1 MPFPKIS
8 CAAWHIFL
16 PSAKFFHLRAK
27 TFLPGK
33 EWGARRWILLPWVL
47 LPVVVTLLKYSIGA
61 SAYNNYLMY
70 RQVFWHVLASKDLYE
85 FYPAEYLYQNHYGPT
100 FSLVIAPFAVLPDAL
115 GMVLWSLAN
124 ALLLGYAILRLP
136 MTDKARFTVMAIV
149 LVEMT
154 GAIQNQ
160 QFNPMLTAWIL
171 LAFVWICE
179 GRLLQASLLIAG
191 GALVKLYGIMA
202 ILFTP
207 FDGRYR
213 RMALAMTAAMVLL
226 VCLPMLF
233 SGPDFILTSYH
244 DWYLRLLGKNSENI
258 RSNLGDGMQDL
269 SAMGMIRRMGGWTG
283 MSSAWVIVP
292 GACLMLAPLLRRDRY
307 PDIRFRLAYLA
318 QILIG
323 IVIFSTSAESP
334 TYVIAVTGFAVW
346 YAGLTVPSRWQI
358 ALLVLLVLLTMLPP
372 TDIFPRTL
380 KKEWVNRYALKAL
393 PCVLA
398 WLAITWELMT
408 GRPEKVSE
416 HVPAST
422 AAGA

>member
-1 MPFPKIS
+1 MPFS
-8 CAAWHIFL
+8 V
-16 PSAKFFHLRAK
+16 FFYLSSN
-27 TFLPGK
+27 FFQLGSFSNLLGK
-33 EWGARRWILLPWVL
+33 EWGRRRWILLPWIL
-47 LPVVVTLLKYSIGA
+47 LPVVVTLLKYWLGPP
-61 SAYNNYLMY
+61 AYNNYVIY
-70 RQVFWHVLASKDLYE
+70 RQVFRHVLECRDLYA

-100 FSLVIAPFAVLPDAL
+100 FSLVIGPFAILPDML
-115 GMVLWSLAN
+115 GMVLWGLAN

-136 MTDKARFTVMAIV
+136 MKEKARFTVMAIV

-179 GRLLQASLLIAG
+179 GRLVPAALLISG

-233 SGPDFILTSYH
+233 SGPEFILTSYH

-283 MSSAWVIVP
+283 MSNAWVIVP
-292 GACLMLAPLLRRDRY
+292 GACLMLAPLLRRDMY
-307 PDIRFRLAYLA
+307 PDMRFRLAYLA

-334 TYVIAVTGFAVW
+334 TYVIAVTGFAIW
-346 YAGLTVPSRWQI
+346 YAGLTAPSRWQV
-358 ALLVLLVLLTMLPP
+358 AMLVLLVLLTILPP
-372 TDIFPRTL
+372 TDIFPRSL

-398 WLAITWELMT
+398 WLAITWGLLT
-408 GRPEKVSE
+408 GRPEKESD